1 MTNPFA
7 GAAAAPQTT
16 PAAQPA
22 AGANPFGGGQAAPA
36 AQTPPPAAQQAP
48 PAADAF
54 AAPPST
60 TPEPAAPAAGG
71 DPFGMPSGGGS
82 GSKIADDLGQALLVR
97 PTEYRPEVKTQN
109 GVTDA
114 VQADWIVLTGPEAG
128 QVRESSLIFQTML
141 VGDLKKI
148 LANPATPFMVG
159 FLTKAEPT
167 PGKSAAFIFATPTEE
182 QVALARQAA
191 AHFGWI

>member
-1 MTNPFA
+1 MSNPFA
-7 GAAAAPQTT
+7 GAAAAPQSA

-97 PTEYRPEVKTQN
+97 PIEFKPEFKTQH
-109 GVTDA
+109 GIIDA
-114 VQADWIVLTGPEAG
+114 IQADWIVLTGPEAG
-128 QVRESSLIFQTML
+128 QVREGSLIFQTML

-148 LANPATPFMVG
+148 LANPSTPFMVG
-159 FLTKAEPT
+159 VLTTGEAK
-167 PGKSAAFIFATPTEE
+167 PGKNAPYLFATPDES

>member
-1 MTNPFA
+1 MSNPFA

-60 TPEPAAPAAGG
+60 TPEPAAPAGG

-97 PTEYRPEVKTQN
+97 PTEVRTDMKTQH
-109 GVTDA
+109 GLVDA

-128 QVRESSLIFQTML
+128 QVRESSLVFQTML

-159 FLTKAEPT
+159 FLTKAEPS
-167 PGKSAAFIFATPTEE
+167 PGKSAAFIFATPDEA

>member
-1 MTNPFA
+1 MSNPFA

-36 AQTPPPAAQQAP
+36 AQPAPQQAP

-97 PTEYRPEVKTQN
+97 PTELRENMTTSH
-109 GVTDA
+109 GITDA
-114 VQADWIVLTGPEAG
+114 IQADWIVLTGPEAG
-128 QVRESSLIFQTML
+128 QVREGSLVFQIAL

-159 FLTKAEPT
+159 VLVKGEAK
-167 PGKSAAFIFATPTEE
+167 GNKSAPFLFATPDEA

-191 AHFGWI
+191 AHYGWI